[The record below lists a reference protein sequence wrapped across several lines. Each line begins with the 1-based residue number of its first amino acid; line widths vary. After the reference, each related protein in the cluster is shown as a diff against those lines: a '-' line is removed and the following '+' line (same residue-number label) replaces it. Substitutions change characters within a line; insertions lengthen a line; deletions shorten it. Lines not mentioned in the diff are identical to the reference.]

1 MLLWIMGGLSILLLI
16 ILCLYCSV
24 KKVKHFCKVHP
35 APIALLTIVIS
46 GLFVADY
53 VLSGQEMLNYFSIG
67 ENKWYFAIGADIAF
81 VSATILLLG
90 SFCMNTKLLTKRVNL
105 WGWFIL
111 VVSIVVG
118 YFVSEANYHCL
129 VTTALL
135 SGLAQVCFMA
145 YQVVMCRKRGVSLI
159 NVIVYLLM
167 YITGTMALL
176 FANLMILVGL
186 VFIVGV
192 VIILRIVFKIG
203 LSDLYHFAEGT
214 TMSMEI
220 KDVYGSIISGAGNG
234 IDTFKSKDGVNY
246 FRDLDGNWRVK

>member
-1 MLLWIMGGLSILLLI
+1 
-16 ILCLYCSV
+16 
-24 KKVKHFCKVHP
+24 
-35 APIALLTIVIS
+35 
-46 GLFVADY
+46 
-53 VLSGQEMLNYFSIG
+53 
-67 ENKWYFAIGADIAF
+67 
-81 VSATILLLG
+81 
-90 SFCMNTKLLTKRVNL
+90 
-105 WGWFIL
+105 
-111 VVSIVVG
+111 
-118 YFVSEANYHCL
+118 
-129 VTTALL
+129 
-135 SGLAQVCFMA
+135 
-145 YQVVMCRKRGVSLI
+145 
-159 NVIVYLLM
+159 M

>member
-1 MLLWIMGGLSILLLI
+1 ML
-16 ILCLYCSV
+16 
-24 KKVKHFCKVHP
+24 
-35 APIALLTIVIS
+35 
-46 GLFVADY
+46 
-53 VLSGQEMLNYFSIG
+53 
-67 ENKWYFAIGADIAF
+67 
-81 VSATILLLG
+81 
-90 SFCMNTKLLTKRVNL
+90 
-105 WGWFIL
+105 
-111 VVSIVVG
+111 
-118 YFVSEANYHCL
+118 CL

-203 LSDLYHFAEGT
+203 LSDLQHFAEGT

-220 KDVYGSIISGAGNG
+220 EDVNG
-234 IDTFKSKDGVNY
+234 DYLS
-246 FRDLDGNWRVK
+246 RVLK